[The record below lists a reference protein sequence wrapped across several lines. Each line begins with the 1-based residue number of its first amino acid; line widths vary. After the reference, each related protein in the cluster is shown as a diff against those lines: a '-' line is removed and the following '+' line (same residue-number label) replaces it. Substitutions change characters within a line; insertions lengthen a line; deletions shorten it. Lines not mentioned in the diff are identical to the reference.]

1 MTREDVIRQIVKRDV
16 GKQALTAERVA
27 QQAGELYAAAC
38 EQFGTWD
45 TALQY
50 AGVRRRNVYAK
61 SAARRSV
68 LLTRIRKL
76 FYCGN
81 NISAARVAVRRP
93 GLFNAARNHFG
104 SWRSAL
110 IAARIDPAQ
119 VNHPTK
125 RRRLNREKIID
136 ALRRRHAAGK
146 SMTWGDTCREDRDLA
161 TAAKHSFRSWQR
173 ALIAADLEGSPPVP
187 GKNTKRA
194 RRSWS
199 QGRIVAAIQQRH
211 VEGKSLSAHRV
222 HEADA
227 GLTVAAWRHF
237 GSWGAALAAAGI
249 DRRASPPRRH
259 DAS

>member
-16 GKQALTAERVA
+16 GKQALAAERVA

-38 EQFGTWD
+38 EHFGTWD
-45 TALQY
+45 TALRY

-81 NISAARVAVRRP
+81 NISAGHVAVRRP
-93 GLFNAARNHFG
+93 GLLKAAQKHFG
-104 SWRSAL
+104 SWRKAL
-110 IAARIDPAQ
+110 IAARIDPRQ

-125 RRRLNREKIID
+125 RRRLNRETIIV
-136 ALRRRHAAGK
+136 ALNRRHAAGK

-173 ALIAADLEGSPPVP
+173 ALIAAGLEAPQPVP
-187 GKNTKRA
+187 GNETKRP

-199 QGRIVAAIQQRH
+199 RDRIVVAIQQRYR
-211 VEGKSLSAHRV
+211 EGKSLSSHRV
-222 HEADA
+222 HIEDA

-237 GSWGAALAAAGI
+237 GSWTAALAAAGI
-249 DRRASPPRRH
+249 DRRASPRRH